1 MRESQYEMFKGG
13 EVLGNGSSLSMN
25 GAITVPEARDVLVN
39 QPSLFE
45 GMTAEQRLG
54 MPSWAWVQ
62 MKVRRSKEMDSADWL
77 MKSWE
82 DPRQADL

>member
-25 GAITVPEARDVLVN
+25 GAIIVPEVTDVLVN
-39 QPSLFE
+39 QPSLFSDLKE
-45 GMTAEQRLG
+45 DERLG
-54 MPSWAWVQ
+54 MPSWAWVR
-62 MKVRRSKEMDSADWL
+62 MKVRRSRERDAADWL

>member
-1 MRESQYEMFKGG
+1 MRESQFEMFKGG

-25 GAITVPEARDVLVN
+25 GAIIVPEERDVLVN
-39 QPSLFE
+39 QPSLFSE
-45 GMTAEQRLG
+45 
-54 MPSWAWVQ
+54 MPSWAWIGT
-62 MKVRRSKEMDSADWL
+62 KVRASKRRDAADWL